1 MIKNIIYLLIP
12 ILLISCKEKE
22 PDDYFKSLDFNLN
35 TTSRDLKVKPP
46 PPTISSMTIV
56 LPIND
61 NGEKYEIVT
70 DNINGKI
77 IYEENY
83 KNESASYPKFLEK
96 LSEGNYYINANLLDK
111 FYYSDVN
118 TNDSI
123 FVEYWNKGFSYILNK
138 YTLKQSSE
146 HWKYYFI
153 SNSETLPFESENN
166 LVSIMYKHKYF
177 IAYSD
182 YAANYAFY
190 KGRK

>member
-1 MIKNIIYLLIP
+1 MIKNIIYLLIL
-12 ILLISCKEKE
+12 ILLISCKQKE

-118 TNDSI
+118 TSDSI
-123 FVEYWNKGFSYILNK
+123 FVEYRDKGFSYILNK
-138 YTLKQSSE
+138 YTLKKSSE
-146 HWKYYFI
+146 HWEYYFS
-153 SNSETLPFESENN
+153 SNSATLPFESENS

-177 IAYSD
+177 IVYGD
-182 YAANYAFY
+182 YAANYGFY
-190 KGRK
+190 KNRK